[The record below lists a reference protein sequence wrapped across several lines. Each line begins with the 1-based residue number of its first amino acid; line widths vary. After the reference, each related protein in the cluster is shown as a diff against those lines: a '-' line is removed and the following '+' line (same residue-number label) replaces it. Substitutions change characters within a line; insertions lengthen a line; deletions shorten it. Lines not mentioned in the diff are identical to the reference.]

1 MAALLIDFSLQ
12 RRTAR
17 IVPERELVAAERLA
31 EWRAPSDVLLKTP
44 GQDILRSTPELVIQH
59 QEEIGLSGEQR
70 DYLKTEIRQ
79 AQLKFTDYQWKL
91 QDEMEKL
98 VALVKQP
105 RVDEQQVLAQLE
117 RVLAAER
124 EIKREQVTLLVRI
137 KNKLTP
143 EQQAKLLDLRSQPVN
158 K

>member
-1 MAALLIDFSLQ
+1 VFLLA
-12 RRTAR
+12 TGA
-17 IVPERELVAAERLA
+17 P
-31 EWRAPSDVLLKTP
+31 RAQQPDQDP
-44 GQDILRSTPELVIQH
+44 IGQSFFAPELVIQH
-59 QEEIGLSGEQR
+59 QEAIGLSAEQKE
-70 DYLKTEIRQ
+70 YLKTEIRQ
-79 AQLKFTDYQWKL
+79 AQLKFTELQWKL

-98 VALVKQP
+98 VSLVRQP

-137 KNKLTP
+137 KNKLTA
-143 EQQAKLLDLRSQPVN
+143 EQQGKLFELRSKPAN